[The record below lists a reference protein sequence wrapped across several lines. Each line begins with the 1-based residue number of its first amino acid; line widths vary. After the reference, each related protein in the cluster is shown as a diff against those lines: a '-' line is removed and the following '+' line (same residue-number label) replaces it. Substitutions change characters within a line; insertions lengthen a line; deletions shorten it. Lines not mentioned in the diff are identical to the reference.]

1 MENLVKYNLII
12 FIFATFP
19 LFLFATSTKD
29 QTEID
34 LPNNIDKQAN
44 LYYKQGRNAEAEPLY
59 KRSLAIREKIL
70 GQEHPDVALS
80 LYNLSYLFHN
90 QGRYAEAERLYKRS
104 LVIVE
109 KAFGTD
115 HPDVAVL
122 SSTNSTLK
130 K

>member
-1 MENLVKYNLII
+1 MKYILII

-19 LFLFATSTKD
+19 LFLFATSTND

-34 LPNNIDKQAN
+34 LTNNLDKQAN
-44 LYYKQGRNAEAEPLY
+44 LYYKQGRYAEAEPLY
-59 KRSLAIREKIL
+59 KSSLAIGEKIL
-70 GQEHPDVALS
+70 GQEHPDAALS
-80 LYNLSYLFHN
+80 LYNLAYFYHN
-90 QGRYAEAERLYKRS
+90 QDRYAEAERLYKRS
-104 LVIVE
+104 QAIGE
-109 KAFGTD
+109 KAFGTE